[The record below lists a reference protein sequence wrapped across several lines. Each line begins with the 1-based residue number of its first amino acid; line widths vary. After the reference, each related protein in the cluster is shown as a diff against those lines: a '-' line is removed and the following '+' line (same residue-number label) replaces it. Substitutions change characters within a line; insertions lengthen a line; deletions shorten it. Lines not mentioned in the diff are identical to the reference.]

1 MRCTL
6 EVSIWCHDPHGHRR
20 LGGTVA
26 KEHDLPF
33 VPFVGMKVECSA
45 WKMMEEYRVKDV
57 TLYID
62 PETNVPTV
70 SVFCGQDIM
79 ESPEW
84 VDSRIEMYERWG
96 WECTFRDAC
105 IPRREGRFEP
115 SARR

>member
-1 MRCTL
+1 MKCRL
-6 EVSIWCHDPHGHRR
+6 EVSIWYQDGGGQH
-20 LGGTVA
+20 LFGGTVS

-45 WKMMEEYRVKDV
+45 WKMMEEHRVKDV

-62 PETNVPTV
+62 PETNAASV

-84 VDSRIEMYERWG
+84 ADSRIKMYEGWG
-96 WECTFRDAC
+96 WECTSRNHDLPKNVGTA
-105 IPRREGRFEP
+105 
-115 SARR
+115 